1 MSDLTRDDFI
11 QALRDKKRTF
21 EHMDFEG
28 MDLRG
33 IDLQRINFTGSNL
46 SLTKLSGNRLT
57 EANLTRADLSEAEL
71 SNCKLMSANLEGAIL
86 RKADLTD
93 ANLTGARLQRAD
105 LRGADMSRAI
115 CAEAD
120 LRGADM
126 TRAKLSVVDFRM
138 ANLGRANMTGA
149 MMRGALLRGA
159 DLREAI
165 LEGATGL
172 EQQISAPQTIQ
183 APPPKAKESQR
194 ISTGSPSKAGITMP
208 GFAAPVS
215 PDRTQAMPQGPAQAI
230 TPGRTQAITPGRTQV
245 MAPGRTQAMTP
256 GRTQIMPQPSAPAG
270 ILARPVSQVTPPRGA
285 PRAKKYHPPLRQIP
299 ALIFTSSG
307 WIRGQ
312 FHVPVMHGFLD
323 FLNRMGE
330 LLKLTDVTLPH
341 LKRELAFFGLR
352 RDSAIMII
360 PDCDENLLSLPTITG
375 NAETHQTSF
384 LMATGSVS
392 GNMTIEADI
401 RVSDYLGQ
409 GRWVVLRDCEVGS
422 HGGSASRSKVAAFPL
437 LVLNTA
443 CVIGTSDESLVSYE

>member
-11 QALRDKKRTF
+11 QALKDKKKTF
-21 EHMDFEG
+21 EHMDFEN

-33 IDLQRINFTGSNL
+33 IDLQGINFTGSNL
-46 SLTKLSGNRLT
+46 SFAKLNGNRLT
-57 EANLTRADLSEAEL
+57 EANLTRADLSESEL
-71 SNCKLMSANLEGAIL
+71 SGCKLMSANLEGAIL
-86 RKADLTD
+86 RKTDLTE

-120 LRGADM
+120 LRGADL

-138 ANLGRANMTGA
+138 ANLGRANLTGA
-149 MMRGALLRGA
+149 MMRGALMRGA

-172 EQQISAPQTIQ
+172 EQQVSASQTIK
-183 APPPKAKESQR
+183 APLPKAKESQR
-194 ISTGSPSKAGITMP
+194 VATGSQSKAGITSP
-208 GFAAPVS
+208 GFPTPVS
-215 PDRTQAMPQGPAQAI
+215 
-230 TPGRTQAITPGRTQV
+230 PGRTQTMTPGLTQ
-245 MAPGRTQAMTP
+245 TMTP
-256 GRTQIMPQPSAPAG
+256 GRTQTMPQPSAPAG
-270 ILARPVSQVTPPRGA
+270 ILTRPVGQPAPPRGA
-285 PRAKKYHPPLRQIP
+285 PKAKKYHPPLRHIP

-360 PDCDENLLSLPTITG
+360 PDCDEALLSLPTITG

-384 LMATGSVS
+384 LMASGSVS
-392 GNMTIEADI
+392 GSMTIEADI

-422 HGGSASRSKVAAFPL
+422 HGGPGGRSKIATFPL
-437 LVLNTA
+437 LVLNTSS
-443 CVIGTSDESLVSYE
+443 VIGTSDESLASYE

>member
-11 QALRDKKRTF
+11 QALKDKKKTF
-21 EHMDFEG
+21 EHMDFEN

-33 IDLQRINFTGSNL
+33 IDLQGINFTGSNL
-46 SLTKLSGNRLT
+46 SFAKLNGNRLT
-57 EANLTRADLSEAEL
+57 EANLTRADLSESEL
-71 SNCKLMSANLEGAIL
+71 SGCKLMSANLEGAIL
-86 RKADLTD
+86 RKADLTE

-120 LRGADM
+120 LRGADL
-126 TRAKLSVVDFRM
+126 TRAKLSVVDFRQ
-138 ANLGRANMTGA
+138 ANLGRANLTGA

-172 EQQISAPQTIQ
+172 EQQVSASQTIE
-183 APPPKAKESQR
+183 APLPKAKESQR
-194 ISTGSPSKAGITMP
+194 ISTGASSKAGTTSP
-208 GFAAPVS
+208 GMSAPVS
-215 PDRTQAMPQGPAQAI
+215 AGRTQAMPPGRTQTMTPGRTQAMPQSSSLG
-230 TPGRTQAITPGRTQV
+230 
-245 MAPGRTQAMTP
+245 
-256 GRTQIMPQPSAPAG
+256 G
-270 ILARPVSQVTPPRGA
+270 ILARPVSQPAPRSA
-285 PRAKKYHPPLRQIP
+285 PRAKKYHPPLRHIP

-352 RDSAIMII
+352 RDSAIMVI
-360 PDCDENLLSLPTITG
+360 PDCDEDLLSLPTITG

-384 LMATGSVS
+384 LMASGSVS

-401 RVSDYLGQ
+401 RVSDYLAQ

-422 HGGSASRSKVAAFPL
+422 HGGPGGRSKVAAFPL
-437 LVLNTA
+437 LVLNTSS
-443 CVIGTSDESLVSYE
+443 VIGTSDESLASYE

>member
-1 MSDLTRDDFI
+1 MADLTRDDFLE
-11 QALRDKKRTF
+11 ALKDKKRNF

-28 MDLRG
+28 LDLRG

-46 SLTKLSGNRLT
+46 SYAKFNGNRLT
-57 EANLTRADLSEAEL
+57 ETNFTRADLSEAEL
-71 SNCKLMSANLEGAIL
+71 SGCKLMSANLEGAIL
-86 RKADLTD
+86 RKADLTE

-105 LRGADMSRAI
+105 LRGADLSRAI

-120 LRGADM
+120 LRGADL

-138 ANLGRANMTGA
+138 ANLGRANLTGA

-159 DLREAI
+159 DLQEAI
-165 LEGATGL
+165 LDGATGMEQVVAVAQTL
-172 EQQISAPQTIQ
+172 EAPL
-183 APPPKAKESQR
+183 PKTKESQR
-194 ISTGSPSKAGITMP
+194 IATGSLPKTGTATTRTTAP
-208 GFAAPVS
+208 AAPN
-215 PDRTQAMPQGPAQAI
+215 RTQAMSPGSTQVMP
-230 TPGRTQAITPGRTQV
+230 PGRTQT
-245 MAPGRTQAMTP
+245 
-256 GRTQIMPQPSAPAG
+256 MPQPSAPGG
-270 ILARPVSQVTPPRGA
+270 ILARPAAQVVQPKAA
-285 PRAKKYHPPLRQIP
+285 PRAKKYHPPLRHIP

-360 PDCDENLLSLPTITG
+360 PDCDEDLLSLPSITG

-401 RVSDYLGQ
+401 RISDYLNQ

-422 HGGSASRSKVAAFPL
+422 HGGPGGRSKVAAFPL

-443 CVIGTSDESLVSYE
+443 SVIGTSDESLVSYE

>member
-11 QALRDKKRTF
+11 QALKDKKKTF
-21 EHMDFEG
+21 EHMDFEN

-33 IDLQRINFTGSNL
+33 IDLQGLNFTGSNL
-46 SLTKLSGNRLT
+46 SFAKLTGNRMT
-57 EANLTRADLSEAEL
+57 EANLTRADLSESEL
-71 SNCKLMSANLEGAIL
+71 SGCKLMSANLEGAIL
-86 RKADLTD
+86 RKVDLTE

-105 LRGADMSRAI
+105 LRGADLSRAI

-120 LRGADM
+120 LRGADL
-126 TRAKLSVVDFRM
+126 TRAKLSVVDFRL
-138 ANLGRANMTGA
+138 ANLGRANLTGA
-149 MMRGALLRGA
+149 MLRGALMRGA

-172 EQQISAPQTIQ
+172 EQQVSPAQTIES
-183 APPPKAKESQR
+183 PLPKAKDSQR
-194 ISTGSPSKAGITMP
+194 ISTAQPPRAATTATPIPASQAG
-208 GFAAPVS
+208 
-215 PDRTQAMPQGPAQAI
+215 RTQAMP
-230 TPGRTQAITPGRTQV
+230 PGRTQTMIPGSILTR
-245 MAPGRTQAMTP
+245 
-256 GRTQIMPQPSAPAG
+256 PAG
-270 ILARPVSQVTPPRGA
+270 QPAPPKTA
-285 PRAKKYHPPLRQIP
+285 PRAKKYHPPLRHIP

-341 LKRELAFFGLR
+341 LKREVAFFGLR
-352 RDSAIMII
+352 RDSAIMVI
-360 PDCDENLLSLPTITG
+360 PDCEEDLLSLPTITG

-384 LMATGSVS
+384 LMASGSVS

-409 GRWVVLRDCEVGS
+409 GKWVVLRDCEVGS
-422 HGGSASRSKVAAFPL
+422 HGGPGGRSKVAAFPL
-437 LVLNTA
+437 LVLNTSS
-443 CVIGTSDESLVSYE
+443 VIGTSDESLVSYE

>member
-11 QALRDKKRTF
+11 QALKDKKKAF
-21 EHMDFEG
+21 EHMDFEN

-33 IDLQRINFTGSNL
+33 IDLQGINFTGSNL
-46 SLTKLSGNRLT
+46 SFAKLNGNRLT
-57 EANLTRADLSEAEL
+57 EANLTRADLSESEL
-71 SNCKLMSANLEGAIL
+71 SGCKLMSANLNGAIL
-86 RKADLTD
+86 RKADLTE

-120 LRGADM
+120 LRGADL

-138 ANLGRANMTGA
+138 ANLGRANLTGA

-165 LEGATGL
+165 LEGATGV
-172 EQQISAPQTIQ
+172 EQQVSTSQTIE
-183 APPPKAKESQR
+183 APLPKAKESQR
-194 ISTGSPSKAGITMP
+194 ISTGSPSKAGITSP
-208 GFAAPVS
+208 GFSPPVS
-215 PDRTQAMPQGPAQAI
+215 LGRTQAMP
-230 TPGRTQAITPGRTQV
+230 PGRTQT
-245 MAPGRTQAMTP
+245 
-256 GRTQIMPQPSAPAG
+256 MPQPSAPAG
-270 ILARPVSQVTPPRGA
+270 ILARPAGQPTPSKA
-285 PRAKKYHPPLRQIP
+285 TPRAKKYHPPLRHIP

-360 PDCDENLLSLPTITG
+360 PDCDEDLLSLPTITG

-384 LMATGSVS
+384 LMASGSVS
-392 GNMTIEADI
+392 GSMTIEADI

-422 HGGSASRSKVAAFPL
+422 HGGPGGRSKIATFPL
-437 LVLNTA
+437 LVLNTSS
-443 CVIGTSDESLVSYE
+443 VIGTSDESLASYE

>member
-11 QALRDKKRTF
+11 QALKDKKKTF
-21 EHMDFEG
+21 EHMDFEN

-33 IDLQRINFTGSNL
+33 IDLQGINFTGSNL
-46 SLTKLSGNRLT
+46 SFVNFNGNRLT
-57 EANLTRADLSEAEL
+57 EANLTRADLSESEL

-86 RKADLTD
+86 RKADLTE

-105 LRGADMSRAI
+105 LRGADLSRAI

-120 LRGADM
+120 LRGADL
-126 TRAKLSVVDFRM
+126 TRAKLSVVDFRL
-138 ANLGRANMTGA
+138 ANLGRANLTGA
-149 MMRGALLRGA
+149 MLRGALMRGA

-165 LEGATGL
+165 LDGATGL
-172 EQQISAPQTIQ
+172 EQQVSPSQTIQ
-183 APPPKAKESQR
+183 APLPKAKDSQR
-194 ISTGSPSKAGITMP
+194 ISTGSPSKGGITSP
-208 GFAAPVS
+208 GFAP
-215 PDRTQAMPQGPAQAI
+215 PA
-230 TPGRTQAITPGRTQV
+230 
-245 MAPGRTQAMTP
+245 APGRTQAMTP
-256 GRTQIMPQPSAPAG
+256 GRTQTMTPGRTQTMPQPSAPAG
-270 ILARPVSQVTPPRGA
+270 ILARPAGQPAPPRGA
-285 PRAKKYHPPLRQIP
+285 PKAKKYHPPLRQIP

-360 PDCDENLLSLPTITG
+360 PDCDEDFLSLPTITG

-409 GRWVVLRDCEVGS
+409 GKWVVLRDCEVGS
-422 HGGSASRSKVAAFPL
+422 HGGPGGRSKVASFPI
-437 LVLNTA
+437 LVLNTS

>member
-1 MSDLTRDDFI
+1 MSDLTRDEFI
-11 QALRDKKRTF
+11 QALKDKKKTF
-21 EHMDFEG
+21 EHLDFEN

-33 IDLQRINFTGSNL
+33 IDMQGLNFTGANL
-46 SLTKLSGNRLT
+46 SFTKLTGNRLT
-57 EANLTRADLSEAEL
+57 EANLTRADLSESEL
-71 SNCKLMSANLEGAIL
+71 SGCKLMSANLEGAIL
-86 RKADLTD
+86 RKVDLTE

-120 LRGADM
+120 LRGADL

-138 ANLGRANMTGA
+138 ANLGRANFTGA

-159 DLREAI
+159 DLRDAI

-172 EQQISAPQTIQ
+172 EQQVSASQTIE
-183 APPPKAKESQR
+183 APLPKAKESQR
-194 ISTGSPSKAGITMP
+194 ISTGSPTKAGVTSP
-208 GFAAPVS
+208 GMSAPAAAG
-215 PDRTQAMPQGPAQAI
+215 RTQGMP
-230 TPGRTQAITPGRTQV
+230 PGRTQTMIPGRTQN
-245 MAPGRTQAMTP
+245 
-256 GRTQIMPQPSAPAG
+256 MPQSSNTAVL
-270 ILARPVSQVTPPRGA
+270 LARPSGQPA
-285 PRAKKYHPPLRQIP
+285 PTRAAPKAKKYHPPLRHIP

-312 FHVPVMHGFLD
+312 FHVSVMHGFLD

-341 LKRELAFFGLR
+341 LKRELTFFGLR
-352 RDSAIMII
+352 RDSAIMVI
-360 PDCDENLLSLPTITG
+360 PDCDEALLSLPTITG

-384 LMATGSVS
+384 LMASGSVS

-422 HGGSASRSKVAAFPL
+422 HGGPGGRSKVASFPL
-437 LVLNTA
+437 LVLNTSS
-443 CVIGTSDESLVSYE
+443 VIGTSDESLVSYE

>member
-1 MSDLTRDDFI
+1 MADLTRDDFL
-11 QALRDKKRTF
+11 QALKDKKKTF
-21 EHMDFEG
+21 EHMDFENL
-28 MDLRG
+28 DLRG

-46 SLTKLSGNRLT
+46 SFTKLTGNRLT
-57 EANLTRADLSEAEL
+57 EANLTRVDLSEADL
-71 SNCKLMSANLEGAIL
+71 SGCKLMSANLEGAIL
-86 RKADLTD
+86 RKADLTE

-120 LRGADM
+120 LRGADL

-138 ANLGRANMTGA
+138 ANLGRANLTGA
-149 MMRGALLRGA
+149 MMRGALMRGS

-172 EQQISAPQTIQ
+172 EQQVMESQTIE
-183 APPPKAKESQR
+183 APLPKPKESQR
-194 ISTGSPSKAGITMP
+194 ISTGSIPKAGGTSTSTP
-208 GFAAPVS
+208 AALS
-215 PDRTQAMPQGPAQAI
+215 
-230 TPGRTQAITPGRTQV
+230 PGRTQV
-245 MAPGRTQAMTP
+245 MPPGRTQTIAPGRTQT
-256 GRTQIMPQPSAPAG
+256 MPQPSIVAG
-270 ILARPVSQVTPPRGA
+270 FLARPADQPSPPRSA
-285 PRAKKYHPPLRQIP
+285 PKAKKYHPPLRHIP

-360 PDCDENLLSLPTITG
+360 PDCEEALLSLPTITG
-375 NAETHQTSF
+375 NSETHQTSF

-392 GNMTIEADI
+392 GSMTIEADI

-422 HGGSASRSKVAAFPL
+422 HGGAGGRSKVAAFPL

-443 CVIGTSDESLVSYE
+443 CVIGTSDESLVSYD

>member
-1 MSDLTRDDFI
+1 MSDLTRDEFI
-11 QALRDKKRTF
+11 QALKDKKKTF
-21 EHMDFEG
+21 EHLDFEN

-33 IDLQRINFTGSNL
+33 IDMQGLNLTGANL
-46 SLTKLSGNRLT
+46 SYTKLAGNRLT

-71 SNCKLMSANLEGAIL
+71 SGCKLMSANLEGAIL
-86 RKADLTD
+86 RKVDLTE

-105 LRGADMSRAI
+105 LRGADLSRAI

-120 LRGADM
+120 LRGADL
-126 TRAKLSVVDFRM
+126 TRAKLSVVDFRL
-138 ANLGRANMTGA
+138 ANLGRANLTGA

-172 EQQISAPQTIQ
+172 EQQVSASQTIE
-183 APPPKAKESQR
+183 APLPKAKESQR
-194 ISTGSPSKAGITMP
+194 ISTGSPIKAGVTSPGMP
-208 GFAAPVS
+208 APTLAG
-215 PDRTQAMPQGPAQAI
+215 RTQAMP
-230 TPGRTQAITPGRTQV
+230 PGRTQTMAQGRTQN
-245 MAPGRTQAMTP
+245 MTQAT
-256 GRTQIMPQPSAPAG
+256 GGIIARPAG
-270 ILARPVSQVTPPRGA
+270 QPAPPKSA
-285 PRAKKYHPPLRQIP
+285 PRAKKYHPPLRHIP

-352 RDSAIMII
+352 RDSAIMVI
-360 PDCDENLLSLPTITG
+360 PDCDEALLSLPTITG

-384 LMATGSVS
+384 LMASGSVS
-392 GNMTIEADI
+392 GSMTIEADI

-422 HGGSASRSKVAAFPL
+422 HGGPGGRSKIAAFPL
-437 LVLNTA
+437 LVLNTSS
-443 CVIGTSDESLVSYE
+443 VIGTSDESLVSYD